1 MSLKRRVHSVESP
14 LNMSLS
20 NEVSWLPLMDRL
32 PKFVVLP
39 LNILAGREVI

>member
-1 MSLKRRVHSVESP
+1 
-14 LNMSLS
+14 MSLS

-32 PKFVVLP
+32 LKFAMLP